1 MLDSAP
7 KSNDVISH
15 HRDNSKGVICNY
27 FANKIR
33 IPHHGLGDVWDFV
46 IILRLQKIRKKIT
59 CIL

>member
-33 IPHHGLGDVWDFV
+33 IPHHGLGDLGFCYYSE
-46 IILRLQKIRKKIT
+46 T
-59 CIL
+59 TEN